1 MSNELIF
8 DKINKK
14 TGPNDA
20 TLRYSKFLV
29 RYSIFIVLVLVLVL
43 VIVNQFLV
51 EDEDDY
57 EYDLRVLK
65 IINPER

>member
-1 MSNELIF
+1 
-8 DKINKK
+8 
-14 TGPNDA
+14 
-20 TLRYSKFLV
+20 
-29 RYSIFIVLVLVLVL
+29 VLVLVL